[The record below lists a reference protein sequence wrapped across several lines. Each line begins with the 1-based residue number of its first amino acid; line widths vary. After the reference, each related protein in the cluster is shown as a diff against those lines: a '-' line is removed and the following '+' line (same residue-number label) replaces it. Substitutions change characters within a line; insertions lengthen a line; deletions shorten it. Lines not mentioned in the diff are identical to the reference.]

1 MLCKF
6 HVTFN
11 ELKKSGIGEQDLKDS
26 LIKLE
31 SGYHI
36 RKTVKK
42 GIQYYI
48 RNEEKPEKSED
59 AMKHAISLV
68 LSSFGPLSFD
78 ELLIRLPVNN
88 EELES
93 SLNEMTRSGKI
104 IFDYITPI
112 FMKQYMMKSDFD
124 AIINN
129 TEYDLSSRRISNFS
143 QQADSIEDYFNKY
156 GFAFE
161 AFDIRARVKKF
172 RFEDL
177 EKAVKSGSVFYTR
190 AIKNKYVYI
199 AKWLMDVLY
208 YIREEKNSDE
218 EEKILDY
225 IEKGIDTEEK
235 LSEITGMDTRIVKA
249 IIRNLQYKIKIVSGA
264 SGISP

>member
-1 MLCKF
+1 MEFAEHFLYIDPFKKKF
-6 HVTFN
+6 NSPLDYTEMDIEDMTEELVESGKIRYCFIRSDQWVFNEYYGIVYSLFRKDIELNRRDREVYDLINNSTFN

-143 QQADSIEDYFNKY
+143 QQADSIEDYFN
-156 GFAFE
+156 
-161 AFDIRARVKKF
+161 
-172 RFEDL
+172 
-177 EKAVKSGSVFYTR
+177 S
-190 AIKNKYVYI
+190 
-199 AKWLMDVLY
+199 
-208 YIREEKNSDE
+208 
-218 EEKILDY
+218 
-225 IEKGIDTEEK
+225 
-235 LSEITGMDTRIVKA
+235 TG
-249 IIRNLQYKIKIVSGA
+249 
-264 SGISP
+264 